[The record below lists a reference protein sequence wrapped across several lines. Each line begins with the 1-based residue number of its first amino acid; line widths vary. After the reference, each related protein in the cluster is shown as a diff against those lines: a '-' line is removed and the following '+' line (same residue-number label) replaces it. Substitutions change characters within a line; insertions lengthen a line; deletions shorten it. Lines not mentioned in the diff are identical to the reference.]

1 MAKTK
6 EKARLDKKVASFNL
20 VGEVKINDYTYKI
33 DEKSSNSD
41 WIWNQ
46 LNLGVDCGENGTVY
60 AEMMGGYG
68 SERDNVIY
76 VHGKKIDN
84 NGRIVDDFE
93 NQYTIDWDDRF
104 DESIT
109 EEIGDMCFITVGL
122 EKDSHDKTFTK
133 RFLSAY
139 DAINYIKQYLDNGM
153 VVNIKGNL
161 KYQKYQDNV
170 IVKKEINS
178 IYLSKAEKENYR
190 ATFIQT
196 MLLTKDSVGKVDK
209 ERSVIPLY
217 AKVIDYVKMWNDKEV
232 KCNVPFDK
240 TFEVAVDLT
249 NHKGVDLWINKILKV
264 KKGVTE
270 ITFEGDLIESGSI
283 INVTEDDIPDDIKDL
298 IEMGAYTL
306 EEALTKCT
314 ENTSKERKM
323 VVKKP
328 VIRMV
333 GEDGSKVPVVQ
344 KFENKY
350 TEEDLILDFMY
361 DDENETAEELQD
373 LSSENTDEDWLSQLM
388 GE

>member
-314 ENTSKERKM
+314 ENTSKERRM

>member
-196 MLLTKDSVGKVDK
+196 MLLSKDSVGKVDK

-314 ENTSKERKM
+314 ENTSKERRM